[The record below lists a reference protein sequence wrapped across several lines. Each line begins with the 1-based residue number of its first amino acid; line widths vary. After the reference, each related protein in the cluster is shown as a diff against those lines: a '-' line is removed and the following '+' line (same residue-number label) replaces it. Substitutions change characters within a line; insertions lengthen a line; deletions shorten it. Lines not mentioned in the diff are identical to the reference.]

1 MSRILRPESFAIGVI
16 LVALGVLW
24 TLSNMGRLD
33 MLATLRTWWPLALV
47 VWGVAEL
54 VSWLIGLSLRRG
66 MPGAD
71 DGRGGTTS
79 PSEPVLPS
87 QLEDATGRDDSR
99 FGD

>member
-1 MSRILRPESFAIGVI
+1 VSRLLRPESFATGVI

-33 MLATLRTWWPLALV
+33 LLATLRTWWPLALV

-54 VSWLIGLSLRRG
+54 VSWLIGLSLRDGTR
-66 MPGAD
+66 GAD
-71 DGRGGTTS
+71 DDRRGTTS

-87 QLEDATGRDDSR
+87 QLDDTTGRSGSR